1 MLFRSAVVR
10 TLTRPL
16 PTEAHGVFQLVTA
29 LESAALILLF
39 LVNWRRVSALV
50 HWQIRVPYVAL
61 AATVVFAGAMAYAHF
76 ANLGILARQRS
87 LLTPLLLTIPCLP
100 EWQPVRRRTVEPV
113 LAPARPVTPKN
124 AGT

>member
-1 MLFRSAVVR
+1 M
-10 TLTRPL
+10 
-16 PTEAHGVFQLVTA
+16 
-29 LESAALILLF
+29 
-39 LVNWRRVSALV
+39 
-50 HWQIRVPYVAL
+50 L

-100 EWQPVRRRTVEPV
+100 EWQPVRRRTIEPV